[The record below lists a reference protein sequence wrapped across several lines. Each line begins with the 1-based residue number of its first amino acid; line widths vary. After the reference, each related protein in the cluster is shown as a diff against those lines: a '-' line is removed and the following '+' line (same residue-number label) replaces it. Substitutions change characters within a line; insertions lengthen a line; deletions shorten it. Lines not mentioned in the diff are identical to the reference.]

1 MTILLAGSIG
11 AGKTTLSNLLSEE
24 FNIPAFHEPIGENP
38 ILPLYYKDQK
48 KYAYPLQMYLLS
60 VRSKNL
66 IDQKTIEDTI
76 LKQSI
81 SDRSL
86 NEDLIFAQQLKDSGN
101 MSALEYEIYTTLE
114 KETEQK
120 ILNFK
125 KWSQDDCYIYLK
137 TDFKTALNQIKK
149 RNRAFEQLDN
159 NPSLENYYYD
169 IWSRYEKWFENIN
182 NPKIILENYD
192 LINNPNDALKYIK
205 ENLSEF
211 NIMI

>member
-24 FNIPAFHEPIGENP
+24 FNIPTFHEPVGENP

-76 LKQSI
+76 SKQSI

-86 NEDLIFAQQLKDSGN
+86 NEDLIFAQQLRDSGN
-101 MSALEYEIYTTLE
+101 MSELEYQIYTTLE
-114 KETEQK
+114 KETEKK
-120 ILNFK
+120 ILDFK
-125 KWSQDDCYIYLK
+125 KWSQLNCYIYLK
-137 TDFKTALNQIKK
+137 TDFQTALNQIKK
-149 RNRAFEQLDN
+149 RNRSFEQFDN
-159 NPSLENYYYD
+159 NPKLEEYYYD
-169 IWSRYEKWFENIN
+169 IWNRYEQWFENID

-192 LINNPNDALKYIK
+192 LINKPQDALDYIK
-205 ENLSEF
+205 NKLSEF
-211 NIMI
+211 NINI